1 MPNHVINRLNIVGK
15 EQEVSKCLS
24 EIKGTQENQ
33 FIDFN
38 AFAPIPKELV
48 GTTSPTKI
56 LSQKDYDEQ
65 EARITNGELTEN
77 EKSWGFSRGITQKM
91 SNKFQKEFGYDNW
104 YDWQCANWGTKW
116 NAYDQYSNGD
126 NFIEFNT
133 AWSTPY
139 HVITKLSIKYPTLVF
154 KVEFADEDFGHNVG
168 EYTMKNGECIG
179 ENIPEGG
186 SPEAL
191 RMAIE
196 IRGDEEYYL
205 VDYLCENVEDELD
218 KFTDSLVVLAHE
230 EQMLVD
236 DYPLIVL
243 NRLKELALDDEQYE
257 RIVEIDNMLKAKQQ
271 TA

>member
-24 EIKGTQENQ
+24 EIKGTQEDQ

-56 LSQKDYDEQ
+56 ISQEDYDDQ
-65 EARITNGELTEN
+65 EKRIAHNELTEI
-77 EKSWGFSRGITQKM
+77 EKFHGVSRGITKDM
-91 SNKFQKEFGYDNW
+91 SEEFQEEFGYDNW

-116 NAYDQYSNGD
+116 NAYDQFSNGD
-126 NFIEFNT
+126 NFIEFST

-139 HVITKLSIKYPTLVF
+139 QAIKLLSSKYPTLQF

-168 EYTMKNGECIG
+168 EYTFENGECTG
-179 ENIPEGG
+179 EDIPEGG

-196 IRGDEEYYL
+196 IRGDEEYWL
-205 VDYLCENVEDELD
+205 VDYLCNEVDDKLD
-218 KFTDSLVVLAHE
+218 KFTNSLVVLAHE
-230 EQMLVD
+230 QQELVEG
-236 DYPLIVL
+236 YPVVVL
-243 NRLKELALDDEQYE
+243 DRLKELALADEQYE
-257 RIVEIDNMLKAKQQ
+257 RIIEIDNMLKAKE